1 MNLTDRLV
9 ERLASNDYESIS
21 PQALTLDNWMA
32 LAVLLKVGEF
42 RRLHIGLE
50 TYTMVE
56 RIQSL
61 LVDAA
66 IGLSDTEFVLLLQQK
81 LKDPTN
87 TLKHNWRIEMSNQ
100 TDPIEKV
107 EGRLVTPMEEKQ
119 PKTLHPVKLTSGEV
133 TYE

>member
-1 MNLTDRLV
+1 MNLTDHLV

-32 LAVLLKVGEF
+32 LAVLLSKEEF
-42 RRLHIGLE
+42 ASLHPGVAAS
-50 TYTMVE
+50 TMVE

-81 LKDPTN
+81 LKDPTD
-87 TLKHNWRIEMSNQ
+87 TLKSQLKN
-100 TDPIEKV
+100 
-107 EGRLVTPMEEKQ
+107 
-119 PKTLHPVKLTSGEV
+119 
-133 TYE
+133 